1 MDEEQIEAC
10 RRKAIGMLR
19 SYNDNKVQ
27 IEMLQ
32 SKIREAS
39 SRTDVGS
46 MAVSYDQPAGG
57 QTNKVSSTVEAVLIS
72 KEQQIEQLS
81 NRLAYYRGQVER
93 IDIALINMPYAQ
105 KMLLRLRYIDGLTWR
120 QIATALDYSEE
131 YLRKQLQR
139 GAIATLT
146 EHLFPRAKE
155 RAK

>member
-10 RRKAIGMLR
+10 RRKAIGILKA
-19 SYNDNKVQ
+19 YNDNKVQ
-27 IEMLQ
+27 IGMLQ
-32 SKIREAS
+32 SQIKEIS

-81 NRLAYYRGQVER
+81 NRLAMLQGQVER
-93 IDIALINMPYAQ
+93 IDIALSNMPYAQ
-105 KMLLRLRYIDGLTWR
+105 RTLLRLRYIDRQTWR
-120 QIATALDYSEE
+120 QISTGLDYSEE

-146 EHLFPRAKE
+146 EHLFPAVKE
-155 RAK
+155 CIK